1 MEYLNIDRFITSA
14 KNRLKRKKCVLFLGP
29 RFGETDQGKTASETI
44 REMLADREDI
54 IHNLDEEFDN
64 LFILKDAK
72 QSQVFELQGM
82 LATYYSDMQPGDIY
96 KTIAQLPFR
105 AVICCTPDLML
116 KKAYESLGMTVDFH
130 YYSHKG
136 QEETDIKDDPD
147 TRVVYNLFGT
157 AENDETLI
165 VTYEAFFRFVVNL
178 LSSGDRLPGAL
189 HHIFQDAEMFML
201 LGFDLNKWYVPL
213 IVRKLNERQGSIDTS
228 RTSILTLDTTFRPEA
243 EQRLSTTLIVV
254 ENQTDVVLKRISEAM
269 SDQAPQPQPGV
280 DKEKLAPETL
290 KNILDGVVEY
300 IGNDNLIQAFQL
312 LMSNA
317 DHLALDQNN
326 RSNMWLLQRRAM
338 SAKQSFASDLISYR
352 EMNTELAN
360 VSKAILDLV
369 EALRKT
375 IPASPN
381 N

>member
-29 RFGETDQGKTASETI
+29 RFGETDLGKTASETI
-44 REMLADREDI
+44 REKLSDRDDI
-54 IHNLDEEFDN
+54 INNLDEEFDN

-82 LATYYSDMQPGDIY
+82 LATYYSDMKPGEIY

-136 QEETDIKDDPD
+136 QEETDIKDQDD
-147 TRVVYNLFGT
+147 IRVVYNLFGT

-213 IVRKLNERQGSIDTS
+213 IVRKLNERQGTIDTS

-254 ENQTDVVLKRISEAM
+254 ENQTDVVLQRISEAM
-269 SDQAPQPQPGV
+269 SDQAPQPQAGV
-280 DKEKLAPETL
+280 EKEKISPETL
-290 KNILDGVVEY
+290 KTILDGVAEY

-317 DHLALDQNN
+317 DGLAIDQNN
-326 RSNMWLLQRRAM
+326 RSNLWLLQRKAM

-352 EMNTELAN
+352 DMNLELSN

-381 N
+381 A